1 MKLLLRTK
9 CGCAQMVTKKVVPE
23 VIRLPLTQF
32 SATAAGE
39 RVFAYTGMLNAE
51 VAEYREQ

>member
-1 MKLLLRTK
+1 VKLLLRTK